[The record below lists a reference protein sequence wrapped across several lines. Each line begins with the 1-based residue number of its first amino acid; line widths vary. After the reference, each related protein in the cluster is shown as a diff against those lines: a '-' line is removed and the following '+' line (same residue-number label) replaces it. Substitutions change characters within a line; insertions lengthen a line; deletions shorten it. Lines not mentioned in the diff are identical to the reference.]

1 MNRKLRISLIVFLS
15 VVFLG
20 SLGAMIYRNIQL
32 QKNEEVHKEAETL
45 MQQPAAEPEK
55 VLEEEPA
62 EIVKEVEEL
71 PEEEQTGWKEAPVY
85 DDPHYDAMQEV
96 NLAALR
102 EVNPDVVGWIRIPG
116 TQIDYPLMQGEDNQ
130 YYLERTWKGEPNAA
144 GSIFLEQHCSAD
156 LSDFNTIVYGHRM
169 KNGSM
174 FAALKYYNDEVYWNE
189 HPYVYILDDAGVHRY
204 EVFSAYEASVK
215 GTTYRLAIEEEE
227 VKQKFIDDCSG
238 WSVIETGVKP
248 TTRDRMLTLSTC
260 TGQGYETRWVVQ
272 ARLQAAE

>member
-1 MNRKLRISLIVFLS
+1 MSQKLRIGLIVCLS

-20 SLGAMIYRNIQL
+20 SLGAMFYRNIQL
-32 QKNEEVHKEAETL
+32 KKNEEANKEAETL
-45 MQQPAAEPEK
+45 MQQAVEEPEK
-55 VLEEEPA
+55 LQQEEPA
-62 EIVKEVEEL
+62 EIVEEV
-71 PEEEQTGWKEAPVY
+71 PKEEQTGWKELPVY
-85 DDPHYDAMQEV
+85 NDPHYDAMREI
-96 NLAALR
+96 NLTALR
-102 EVNPDVVGWIRIPG
+102 EVNPDVVGWIRIPD

-174 FAALKYYNDEVYWNE
+174 FAALKYYNDEAYWKE

-215 GTTYRLAIEEEE
+215 GTTYRLAIEEDE

-238 WSVIETGVKP
+238 WSVIETGVEP
-248 TTRDRMLTLSTC
+248 TICDRMLTLSTC